1 MTCVCCPKC
10 RLRFS
15 EAASIYLA
23 ACPGCDGKPQA
34 ISSLADVLGFQLINL
49 QPPAPAAAAGVAAA
63 VSLPLPGPAGA
74 RT

>member
-15 EAASIYLA
+15 QSASIYLA
-23 ACPGCDGKPQA
+23 ACPGCDGQPQA
-34 ISSLADVLGFQLINL
+34 ITSLAEVVGFQLINL
-49 QPPAPAAAAGVAAA
+49 QPPAPADGAVAAA
-63 VSLPLPGPAGA
+63 SSLPIPSPSGA